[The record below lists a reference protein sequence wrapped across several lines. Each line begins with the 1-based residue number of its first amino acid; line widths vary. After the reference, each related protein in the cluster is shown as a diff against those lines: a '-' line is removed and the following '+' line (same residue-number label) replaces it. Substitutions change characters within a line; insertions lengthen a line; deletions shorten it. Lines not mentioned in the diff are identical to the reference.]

1 MPSPRPPR
9 RPRIRDE
16 LGLPKSLP
24 DGHRV
29 LRPSVAGRWLVLG
42 LGPDPAGLAAVLAGP
57 GGLPPGAV
65 SFMECPDFAAQCP
78 PEWRAS
84 IPADWTA
91 LPPHNDTAHAPDLSA
106 LARLWADP
114 GVGVALYSGAQ
125 RLFPDFWG
133 PVLAALAL
141 PDPAILPGKSGR
153 TVLLPQG
160 AGTLLTR
167 ELSLAFS
174 QAGFAVEDPAETPL
188 EHALRQG
195 APELF
200 FSVNFAGLDDHGQ
213 GYHLLRRAGTRV
225 ATWLVDNPFHALS
238 RLKSRFWQRMPLF
251 VTDASFLPLL
261 RAHGARDVHHLPLA
275 AGQHFFDATP
285 DRPDL
290 EGRLLFVGRSAFPG
304 REDFFAG
311 EILPPDT
318 LRQALAMLE
327 AGERPDFLWWTRT
340 LNLDAL
346 WPGKAV
352 RRAGLGAEECGQA
365 LRARVIEAASRAGR
379 LSVCGDD
386 AWRDLAAGHYALL
399 PPVDYYG
406 PLAGMYASAR
416 CVLGATSPLLPAGLT
431 QRHFDVW
438 AAGGCLLSDATPGLE
453 LFPRELIEPITYR
466 APADIPHALAR
477 LERDRQGLTTAWRER
492 IARDHTYDRR
502 VALVLD
508 ALSDGD

>member
-1 MPSPRPPR
+1 MPTPRPPR
-9 RPRIRDE
+9 RPRFLDE

-24 DGHRV
+24 DGHHV
-29 LRPSVAGRWLVLG
+29 LRASARGDWLVLG
-42 LGPDPAGLAAVLAGP
+42 LGPEPASLAAALAESGSA
-57 GGLPPGAV
+57 PPRGV
-65 SFMECPDFAAQCP
+65 SFLECPAFAAQCP
-78 PEWRAS
+78 AQWRAS
-84 IPADWTA
+84 IPEGWAA
-91 LPPHNDTAHAPDLSA
+91 LPPREGTTDDPDLEA
-106 LARLWADP
+106 LARLLAAPD
-114 GVGVALYSGAQ
+114 VGVALSSGAA
-125 RLFPDFWG
+125 RLFPDYWG
-133 PVLAALAL
+133 PVLAAVAL
-141 PDPAILPGKSGR
+141 PDPSALPPRPGPC
-153 TVLLPQG
+153 VLLPQG

-167 ELSLAFS
+167 ELALAFS
-174 QAGFAVEDPAETPL
+174 QAGYAVEDPTGAPMEQI
-188 EHALRQG
+188 LRQG
-195 APELF
+195 APEVF

-285 DRPDL
+285 VRPDL